1 MEQQSLPVDVVPE
14 TVAPVSSLSGL
25 FEVFYSPASWFEK
38 LQAQPKILIPYII
51 LAVLTVGMFYGAGD
65 LIVKMQMESPQMQE
79 QLQGQ
84 PLPDSAAK
92 MMWYSTVIGGT
103 IALLLA
109 PLLAAGLALFWGN
122 VVFAGRASFKS
133 LLSVMLY
140 GELIYAVGNL
150 LVLPLVLAK
159 DSLAV
164 GLNLGILVA
173 DRGPQD
179 VLYTAL
185 SKIDLFII
193 WEIMVV
199 GIGLA
204 IIYGFPRNKGYLM
217 SVLSL
222 GLLSVLAVAAA
233 PILSMLG

>member
-14 TVAPVSSLSGL
+14 TAPPVSSFKGL

-38 LQAQPKILIPYII
+38 LRSDPKVLIPYIV
-51 LAVLTVGMFYGAGD
+51 LAIFTAVVFFVIGD
-65 LIVKMQMESPQMQE
+65 LVVKMQMESPQMQE
-79 QLQGQ
+79 RLQGQ
-84 PLPDSAAK
+84 PLPAQAAEI
-92 MMWYSTVIGGT
+92 MWYSTVVGGT

-109 PLLAAGLALFWGN
+109 PLLAAALALFWGN
-122 VVFAGRASFKS
+122 VVFAGKASFKS

-164 GLNLGILVA
+164 GLNLGILAA
-173 DRGPQD
+173 DRGLQD
-179 VLYTAL
+179 PLFVAL
-185 SKIDLFII
+185 SKVDLFII
-193 WEIMVV
+193 WEIIVI

-204 IIYGFPRNKGYLM
+204 IIYGFPRNKGYKL
-217 SVLSL
+217 SVLSM
-222 GLLSVLAVAAA
+222 GLLTILGVAGAA
-233 PILSMLG
+233 IGSMF

>member
-1 MEQQSLPVDVVPE
+1 MEQQSLPVDVVPQ
-14 TVAPVSSLSGL
+14 TAAQVSSFSGL

-38 LQAQPKILIPYII
+38 LRSDPKVLIPYIV
-51 LAVLTVGMFYGAGD
+51 LAVFTAGLFIGAGD

-84 PLPDSAAK
+84 PLPDSAAE
-92 MMWYSTVIGGT
+92 MMWYSTVAGGT
-103 IALLLA
+103 ISYLLL
-109 PLLAAGLALFWGN
+109 PLLAAALALFWGN
-122 VVFAGRASFKS
+122 VVFAGKASFKS

-140 GELIYAVGNL
+140 GELIFAVGNL

-173 DRGPQD
+173 NRGVQD
-179 VLYTAL
+179 VLYAAL
-185 SKIDLFII
+185 SKIDIFII
-193 WEIMVV
+193 WEIIVV
-199 GIGLA
+199 GIGLS
-204 IIYGFPRNKGYLM
+204 IIYGFPRNKGYKL

-222 GLLSVLAVAAA
+222 GLLSVLAVAGAA
-233 PILSMLG
+233 IGSMF

>member
-1 MEQQSLPVDVVPE
+1 MEQQSLPAEALPQ
-14 TVAPVSSLSGL
+14 TATPVSSFKGL

-38 LQAQPKILIPYII
+38 LRSDPKVLIPYIV
-51 LAVLTVGMFYGAGD
+51 LAIFTAVVFFVAGD

-84 PLPDSAAK
+84 PMPDSAAA

-103 IALLLA
+103 IAMLLA
-109 PLLAAGLALFWGN
+109 PLLAAALALFWGN
-122 VVFAGRASFKS
+122 VVFAGKASFKS

-150 LVLPLVLAK
+150 IVLPLALAK

-164 GLNLGILVA
+164 GLNLGILAA
-173 DRGPQD
+173 DRGLQD

-185 SKIDLFII
+185 SKIDIFII
-193 WEIMVV
+193 WEIIVV

-204 IIYGFPRNKGYLM
+204 IIYGFPRNKGYKL
-217 SVLSL
+217 SVLSM
-222 GLLSVLAVAAA
+222 GLLTILGVAVAA
-233 PILSMLG
+233 IGSMF